1 MITKT
6 MLGVVVVALAL
17 LSSGATAQ
25 GRPVPDVRAVPELA
39 YEFDRAVAL
48 GIPAAALESKAR
60 EGYLKGAPPDRVHE
74 AVRNLSQR
82 LVEARDALAPA
93 HNANEILEGAK
104 ALQQGV
110 PASVLRSL
118 RKVQRERSL
127 EVSLGVLT
135 ELVVR
140 KVPVQRAADAVTKM
154 LTQRVAE
161 GVMIAFGRGVQGD
174 ISAGLA
180 PTLALDIRSR
190 GVLSL
195 PQAPLQGAALSPT
208 LRPPPP

>member
-1 MITKT
+1 MIRRSI
-6 MLGVVVVALAL
+6 LAAAALAAL
-17 LSSGATAQ
+17 GAFAVPAHAQ
-25 GRPVPDVRAVPELA
+25 GRGSTPDLRTVEVLA

-48 GIPAAALESKAR
+48 GVPVAPLEAKAR
-60 EGYLKGAPPDRVHE
+60 EGYLKGANTARVRE
-74 AVRNLSQR
+74 AVRQLADR
-82 LVEARDALAPA
+82 MVEARDALAPVHSA
-93 HNANEILEGAK
+93 AEVHEGAK

-118 RKVQRERSL
+118 RATQRERSL

-140 KVPVQRAADAVTKM
+140 KVPVQRAADEVTKM
-154 LTQRVAE
+154 LRKNVSETVL
-161 GVMIAFGRGVQGD
+161 IAFGRGVQGD

-180 PTLALDIRSR
+180 PTVALDIRSR

-195 PQAPLQGAALSPT
+195 PQLPLSGAVLA
-208 LRPPPP
+208 PPPP